1 MVKAFS
7 HLSIVEAYVDAVQY
21 IAWNGKRVPITMRD
35 GKVVNTIEAF
45 PIALAIQ
52 DIGNEKEVEF
62 LFEASQHSRLFFDEY
77 ASGVLNGIPKNNT
90 GKEFDYTYHERL
102 FEHQAPFGGL
112 VDQISVITDN
122 LKTNP
127 SSRQNIAITWQP
139 ATDLFGGIDP
149 PCLQSLH
156 LWQRD
161 QRLNLASYWRS
172 RDFFTA
178 VPTNIY
184 AMKRLMERVASAAKL
199 SLGTYYD
206 YTTIP
211 HIYLTDMD
219 VFSAKSANFSKILKS
234 LEEFRRK

>member
-1 MVKAFS
+1 MIKVVSAFS
-7 HLSIVEAYVDAVQY
+7 ICEAYVNAVQY
-21 IAWNGKRVPITMRD
+21 IAWNGQRVPITMRD
-35 GKVVNTIEAF
+35 GKVVNTIEAR
-45 PIALAIQ
+45 PVALVIQ

-62 LFEASQHSRLFFDEY
+62 LFEASQHSKAFFDEY

-102 FEHQAPFGGL
+102 FQHESTDGRL
-112 VDQISVITDN
+112 INQINFAAQN
-122 LKTNP
+122 LIENP

-139 ATDLFGGIDP
+139 WTDLSGAIDP

-156 LWQRD
+156 FWQRGGA
-161 QRLNLASYWRS
+161 LNMASYWRS

-178 VPTNIY
+178 VPTNVY
-184 AMKRLMERVASAAKL
+184 AMKRLMEYVASKVQC

-211 HIYLTDMD
+211 HIYVTDMD
-219 VFSAKSANFSKILKS
+219 VFNAKSSNFTNILKR
-234 LEEFRRK
+234 LEESRR

>member
-1 MVKAFS
+1 MIKVVSAFS
-7 HLSIVEAYVDAVQY
+7 IFEAYANAVQY
-21 IAWNGKRVPITMRD
+21 IAWNGQRVPITMRD
-35 GKVVNTIEAF
+35 GKVVNTIEAR
-45 PIALAIQ
+45 PVALVIQ

-62 LFEASQHSRLFFDEY
+62 LFEASQHSKAFFDEY

-90 GKEFDYTYHERL
+90 GKEFDYTYHDRL
-102 FEHQAPFGGL
+102 FQHESTDGRL
-112 VDQISVITDN
+112 INQIN
-122 LKTNP
+122 LAAQNLIENP

-139 ATDLFGGIDP
+139 WIDLSGAIDP

-156 LWQRD
+156 FWKRGGA
-161 QRLNLASYWRS
+161 LNMASYWRS

-184 AMKRLMERVASAAKL
+184 AMKRLMEYVASKVRC

-211 HIYLTDMD
+211 HIYVTDMD
-219 VFSAKSANFSKILKS
+219 VFNAKSSNFTNILKR
-234 LEEFRRK
+234 LEESRR